1 MPVSYL
7 IPARDQRGV
16 EATIKG
22 CRVRIY
28 GTLLLDIVEASP
40 EAEARML
47 HGFPQ
52 AISVRRRAP
61 ESAQPCGCDPGANW
75 VCAEHQAEAGG

>member
-16 EATIKG
+16 EATIAG
-22 CRVRIY
+22 CRVRLY

-40 EAEARML
+40 EAEVRML

-52 AISVRRRAP
+52 AIAVRRRAH
-61 ESAQPCGCDPGANW
+61 ESGRPCGCDPGADW
-75 VCAEHQAEAGG
+75 VCARHQAEADG